1 MLARWLC
8 PVWVAVAV
16 LVGLAGT
23 PAFAST
29 ATTTTLAVTP
39 ASPANPGTVA
49 TLTAS
54 VKETGGTN
62 VTLGTVLFYDSFA
75 PNLPIG
81 TAQLTNAGQASMRM
95 LLGVGN
101 HGFTAKFVPTI
112 ADAASTSTVQT
123 LVIVGTGS
131 YASSVS
137 LNDNTS
143 NGNNLNVSA
152 QLKGAVAP
160 NGNVTIHSSVTN
172 SSLGTV
178 TLTPTSFGQS
188 LPTTFPTPTTGI
200 AVITAD
206 FNGDG
211 FADLAE
217 VTSAGKV
224 DILLG
229 HGDGT
234 FGTAAEYAVGS
245 GAVGIVAGDFN
256 HDGKVD
262 LAVTNKTDST
272 VSILIGVGDGTF
284 LGQATFTTGPSPI
297 GIATADMDGD
307 GKLDLIVADS
317 GSVDTNGDAQV
328 EIFTGKGDGT
338 FVATSTKMVL
348 TTYQAEYVAVGDLNG
363 DGLPDIAVS
372 SQPSVLMVILQKA
385 DRTFLAPVTY
395 FCNSGL
401 RGVTIA
407 DFNNDGKPD
416 ILVNEPSTSDFSGQV
431 DILIGHGDGTFA
443 NYVGYPSSSAA
454 TNAIV
459 GDFNHDGILDYA
471 VGSNTVQQIFGNS
484 LITFGL
490 GVGDGTFG
498 NSIQQSF
505 SIKTVDFPQYIAAA
519 DFTGSGLLGV
529 VAVGQENNVSVN
541 LGYQTATGTLP
552 NITVIQ
558 EDTVTGSYIPGTG
571 DAYAGS
577 ISPSLTLEP
586 PSYYYSLAFEGN
598 PSEVDYTTGDTPAPL
613 TVIVEQNSVR
623 SATAAFP
630 VTLTVKG
637 PTGANAVYNQTTVA
651 GSTTFQLPVLTV
663 AGTYNLT
670 AHSASAGSDASL
682 TFVVAAGAQTATSL
696 FITSPYPSH
705 ASKGTASPVTL
716 SVLDQFG
723 NADVAFTGTV
733 TLTTTDGAA
742 LVNPVSYTFAAA
754 DNGVKTF
761 NVTFNTL
768 GTQSLT
774 FASAGLTSVTQA
786 GIRVLPP
793 SVTTLS
799 FSSTP
804 VNSLSP
810 VSLQAT
816 VTVAGVPATRG
827 TVNFYD
833 SFSSPKL
840 IATGQLNAKGQV
852 SIVIVLGA
860 GTHPIVATF
869 TGNSNAGAST
879 SASQTLLVTPKQNY
893 VSTNLINA
901 GNGNP
906 YLVADGAGFYGR
918 PRPTGTVNFVDNNH
932 LDTNNKPKVLDT
944 EQLGSSFYSFTVNTV
959 DTPVG
964 IAPFA
969 IVKGDFNG
977 DGVVDVATVNSNS
990 TDNTVSVLLGNSGLA
1005 GQINPDGTVNNVP
1018 TFASPLIY
1026 AVGSRPAAIVTG
1038 DFNADGKLD
1047 IAVANTGDGTVSV
1060 LYGKGDG
1067 TFQPAV
1073 TLTVGNA
1080 PVGIAA
1086 GDIDGDGNLD
1096 LVVANSGDGTL
1107 SVLRGNGDGTF
1118 QPQTTIT
1125 VGSGPQN
1132 LVLADF
1138 NGDGSLDIAVAN
1150 GISNTVSVLLGKGD
1164 GTFKPATVLPTGS
1177 SPFAVAAMDVA
1188 GSGKVSLAVSNL
1200 NDGTV
1205 SFYQGN
1211 GDGTFQTT
1219 KTLTVGSLP
1228 TAFALGDFYANGFVD
1243 LAVASSG
1250 DQANTVA
1257 VFSGYPDSQGNY
1269 INGAGSTLAAV
1280 GPNPQ
1285 GIVAADVSGVG
1296 LPGLVIAGKSA
1307 SNQYDGLVS
1316 RPAISVLPIL
1326 QTIGVTGG
1334 LGVGIVDTDSHFVS
1348 AVYVPGANDAYEGSS
1363 SSNSIDVPGTLQIQP
1378 QVTKTPAGPLVAGV
1392 AFPNVT
1398 GQADQAGQLDSNY
1411 TGTLTL
1417 RVAGV
1422 DSSYSQS
1429 YTQTAVAGKASFAVP
1444 PFTKAGTYRFLLSL
1458 PGSGETYVINSD
1470 VLVVAAAASQLVIST
1485 PFISPAARGVGGVV
1499 GVAAEDTY
1507 GNVVTNFTGTVSV
1520 STSDTAAVIKPAS
1533 HTFVTN
1539 DAGFA
1544 SFAVTFNTTGTQS
1557 ITASGS
1563 GLTSATQSGIVVIAP
1578 QLSTT
1583 TTLAFTPASPQ
1594 PAETAVTLTATV
1606 KDSTNTPITLGVV
1619 NFYDTAASPT
1629 LFATAP
1635 LTGTGTASIKIN
1647 FPVGTHGISA
1657 TFQPKNADQG
1667 SSSGTQTLV
1676 ISPAANYLTQTLLSF
1691 TGTPNSY
1698 SLLANVGAVGAV
1710 LPTGNVT
1717 FIDTSN
1723 GNAVLGTAP
1732 LGTGSSAFAPQV
1744 PYTVAGNPSDVIQA
1758 DFNGDGKLDLVT
1770 LNFNSVTF
1778 LPGNGDGTFG
1788 TVKTSPIA
1796 NGSATHM
1803 VSGDLNGDGL
1813 LDLAIVNAD
1822 GTASILLGKGDGTF
1836 QTAITV
1842 PALLNAGT
1850 QASYG
1855 SLAGIAVGDFNR
1867 DGKLDMAVSNV
1878 VDGTVAVLLGYG
1890 DGTFQHPVFYAG
1902 ETGPVGLA
1910 VGDLNNDG
1918 YPDIVVANSNGDT
1931 VSVLL
1936 GQGDGTFGQQTT
1948 YAVDTVPTQVAI
1960 ADFNGDGKPDVA
1972 VTNQA
1977 SGTVSVLL
1985 GKGDGTLLPAKT
1997 SATGNGPTNLIT
2009 GDFDGDGKQDIVV
2022 INQTDST
2029 AALLLG
2035 KGDGTLGAP
2044 SPFTTAAAPDGL
2056 AAGDFTGSGRLSLAV
2071 AGAYGTTL
2079 SVLLGEEIYPAPL
2092 TPVSFTGTGLHV
2104 VKAVYNTGTADAYAS
2119 STSATINLYGKTAPI
2134 PTVAVTSSKSPA
2146 AAGASVTLTATVS
2159 STTAGTITGSVK
2171 FYDGTTLLGSGTL
2184 ASGTASISV
2193 STLAL
2198 GAHSITGVYS
2208 GDATYANAT
2217 SPVFQ
2222 QVIGAIATSLTTLV
2236 SSSNPAIVGQSIT
2249 FTATVTSTT
2258 AGTPTGTVQFF
2269 SDGTSIGTGTLNGS
2283 AVATASTS
2291 TLVFGNHSITS
2302 VYSGDTNF
2310 QTSTAF
2316 AITQA
2321 ITKTPTT
2328 TLLAVQFTQ
2337 IENYGPDNYTATV
2350 APASGTGT
2358 PTGQVDFSDGTT
2370 DLGKVTLNASGVA
2383 VMNGFPD
2390 TLGAHNIV
2398 ATYLGDATYAGS
2410 ASPTIVVS
2418 VTPPPQTTVT
2428 TATATPNPTDPALGT
2443 TFSITVTGSDHG
2455 IPTGTVGL
2463 YSGFGY
2469 TGNSA
2474 TLDGT
2479 GKASITISTPTAG
2492 SFGYSVQYVGDLT
2505 YQAST
2510 SANIR
2515 VDVAPDA
2522 TTPVVIM
2529 KLSKNPVLSGQPEV
2543 FTITV
2548 KAVSGGP
2555 PTGTVTLADQAGFN
2569 PTITLATITL
2579 NNGVG
2584 TFTTS
2589 SLPVSDF
2596 HELTATYNGD
2606 STFKGGGSD
2615 FAFLEVDQGPTL
2627 PSTTTLTASPNPVT
2641 VGGTVLLTATVT
2653 AQSSLLPTGT
2663 VTFYDGVRLLA
2674 TQPLNASGVATFSI
2688 SSLPAGSHP
2697 ITAAYNGDS
2706 FFSTS
2711 VATATALTVGSGT
2724 PTATTTTLSSTLNPS
2739 THGASVTFNATV
2751 APTSGSG
2758 APTGSISFMEGATV
2772 LGTGTLSGGHASY
2785 TTSGLSTATHN
2796 VTAVYSGD
2804 GSFATSTSTVLAQVV
2819 NKAAAPGV
2827 ALTTSAATVAAGV
2840 SVTFTATL
2848 TSAVGPVTG
2857 TVNFMDGGTEL
2868 GSGTITAGVATYATS
2883 ALSAGTHTIT
2893 AVYGGDVNFPT
2904 VTSSPLTE
2912 TITKPATTVAL
2923 TTSAASVAAGTSVT
2937 FTATV
2942 ATTATGTPTGTV
2954 SFFDGATLLGSQSM
2968 TGLVATYTT
2977 SSLTTGSHSITAT
2990 YSGDATF
2997 ATSTSSVLTQTITA
3011 VASSSTTAVTSS
3023 LNPAPAGT
3031 SVTFTATVTVTG
3043 STVPTGNVSFY
3054 DGATLLGSTALLS
3067 NKTAAFSTSTLSAGS
3082 HNITAA
3088 YAGDTNFNGSTSA
3101 ILVQVISGVAAHTST
3116 SLVSSL
3122 NPSTAGASVTF
3133 TATLNAEG
3141 QTAPS
3146 GNINFFDGATQLGS
3160 IAISPNKTAAF
3171 TTSALT
3177 GGSHTI
3183 TATYVGD
3190 ANYATSTSP
3199 ALTQVVNAIATA
3211 TSVVSSLNPS
3221 TPGAS
3226 VTFTATVNVEGAIAL
3241 TGNVSFFDGATL
3253 LGSTAITANKTATF
3267 TTSTLAA
3274 GSHTITATYAGDANY
3289 VTSTSQ
3295 AVTQVVNTV
3304 ATTTAVTSSLNPSPT
3319 GGSVTFTA
3327 TVSTTG
3333 TITPTGNI
3341 SFFDGATLLGST
3353 AITANKTAT
3362 FTTSSLAIGSHTI
3375 TATYAGDTNYVTS
3388 TSAALTQ
3395 VVGAVV
3401 TTTAVTSSLNPSV
3414 IGQSVTFTATVS
3426 TTGTLTAT
3434 GNINFLDGA
3443 TVLGSI
3449 AITANKTAAYTT
3461 SALAVGSHTITA
3473 TYVGDTN
3480 YVASTSTAVTQV
3492 VNKAVTAAALTSS
3505 ANPSTPGQSVTFTAT
3520 LSSTTAGTQTGT
3532 VVFNDGATV
3541 LSTVTLTSNVATYTT
3556 TALATGS
3563 HTITATYSG
3572 DATFGGVTSPGVTQ
3586 VVAPLIVSDFALSV
3600 PTGSQT
3606 INPGGIATY
3615 TIAAASVNG
3624 AFNNAVTMSV
3634 TGLPAGATAA
3644 FAPATIT
3651 PGATSGASV
3660 LTIHVAPLS
3669 AHVQTDQKLWFAA
3682 LLLLIPAWRRRS
3694 RSLPRLAAVAVWAMI
3709 SLGAVMGITGC
3720 GGGFFGQAP
3729 QTYTLTITGT
3739 SGTTTHSTTTTL
3751 QVQ

>member
-1 MLARWLC
+1 
-8 PVWVAVAV
+8 
-16 LVGLAGT
+16 
-23 PAFAST
+23 
-29 ATTTTLAVTP
+29 
-39 ASPANPGTVA
+39 
-49 TLTAS
+49 
-54 VKETGGTN
+54 
-62 VTLGTVLFYDSFA
+62 
-75 PNLPIG
+75 
-81 TAQLTNAGQASMRM
+81 MR
-95 LLGVGN
+95 
-101 HGFTAKFVPTI
+101 
-112 ADAASTSTVQT
+112 
-123 LVIVGTGS
+123 
-131 YASSVS
+131 
-137 LNDNTS
+137 
-143 NGNNLNVSA
+143 
-152 QLKGAVAP
+152 
-160 NGNVTIHSSVTN
+160 
-172 SSLGTV
+172 
-178 TLTPTSFGQS
+178 
-188 LPTTFPTPTTGI
+188 
-200 AVITAD
+200 
-206 FNGDG
+206 
-211 FADLAE
+211 
-217 VTSAGKV
+217 
-224 DILLG
+224 
-229 HGDGT
+229 
-234 FGTAAEYAVGS
+234 
-245 GAVGIVAGDFN
+245 GIV
-256 HDGKVD
+256 
-262 LAVTNKTDST
+262 
-272 VSILIGVGDGTF
+272 
-284 LGQATFTTGPSPI
+284 
-297 GIATADMDGD
+297 
-307 GKLDLIVADS
+307 
-317 GSVDTNGDAQV
+317 
-328 EIFTGKGDGT
+328 
-338 FVATSTKMVL
+338 
-348 TTYQAEYVAVGDLNG
+348 
-363 DGLPDIAVS
+363 
-372 SQPSVLMVILQKA
+372 
-385 DRTFLAPVTY
+385 
-395 FCNSGL
+395 
-401 RGVTIA
+401 IA
-407 DFNNDGKPD
+407 DFNNDGKLD
-416 ILVNEPSTSDFSGQV
+416 ILVNAPDFVEFSGAV
-431 DILIGHGDGTFA
+431 DMFIGKGDGSFA
-443 NYVGYPSSSAA
+443 QSVSYPSASGSVGVV
-454 TNAIV
+454 V

-471 VGSNTVQQIFGNS
+471 IGNNSVQGLFGTS
-484 LITFGL
+484 LLSFYL
-490 GVGDGTFG
+490 GVGDGTFNNG
-498 NSIQQSF
+498 TVATTF
-505 SIKTVDFPQYIAAA
+505 SIASVQYPYDIAAA
-519 DFTGSGLLGV
+519 DFSGSGLLGIA
-529 VAVGQENNVSVN
+529 AVGQQANVTVN
-541 LGYQTATGTLP
+541 LGYQTATGVLP

-558 EDTVTGSYIPGTG
+558 EDTVIGTYIPGTG

-577 ISPSLTLEP
+577 VSPATTLEP
-586 PSYYYSLAFEGN
+586 PSYYYSLAFDGN
-598 PSEVDYTTGDTPAPL
+598 PTELDYTTGDTPAPL
-613 TVIVEQNSVR
+613 TVIVEQNQVR
-623 SATAAFP
+623 SSTAAFP

-637 PTGANAVYNQTTVA
+637 PTGANAVYQQTTVA
-651 GSTTFQLPVLTV
+651 GATTFQLPVLTL
-663 AGTYNLT
+663 AGTYAIT
-670 AHSASAGSDASL
+670 AHSASAGSDATLS
-682 TFVVAAGAQTATSL
+682 FVVAAGAQTATSL

-723 NADVAFTGTV
+723 NADLAFTGTV
-733 TLTTTDGAA
+733 TLTTTDSAA

-754 DNGVKTF
+754 DKGVKTF

-768 GTQSLT
+768 GTQTLT
-774 FASAGLTSVTQA
+774 FASAGLTSVTQP
-786 GIRVLPP
+786 GIHVLPP

-804 VNSLSP
+804 VDSLSP

-816 VTVAGVPATRG
+816 VTVAGLPATRG

-852 SIVIVLGA
+852 SIVEVLGA

-879 SASQTLLVTPKQNY
+879 SLSQTLLVTPKQNY

-901 GNGNP
+901 GNGNV
-906 YLVADGAGFYGR
+906 YLVSDGAGFYGR
-918 PRPTGTVNFVDNNH
+918 PRPTGKINFIDTNH
-932 LDTNNKPKVLDT
+932 LDSNNKPKVLDT
-944 EQLGSSFYSFTVNTV
+944 ESLGSSFYSFTVNTV

-969 IVKGDFNG
+969 MVKGDFNG
-977 DGVVDVATVNSNS
+977 DGVVDVVTVNSNS
-990 TDNTVSVLLGNSGLA
+990 TDNTVSVLLGNGGLA
-1005 GQINPDGTVNNVP
+1005 GQINPDGTVNNLP
-1018 TFASPLIY
+1018 IFQSPLIY
-1026 AVGSRPAAIVTG
+1026 AVGSRPAGIVTG
-1038 DFNADGKLD
+1038 DFNADGKPD

-1073 TLTVGNA
+1073 TLIVGNA

-1107 SVLRGNGDGTF
+1107 SVLRGNGDGSF
-1118 QPQTTIT
+1118 QTQTTIT

-1132 LVLADF
+1132 VVLADF

-1150 GISNTVSVLLGKGD
+1150 GISNTASVLLGKGD
-1164 GTFKPATVLPTGS
+1164 GTFKPATILPTGS

-1211 GDGTFQTT
+1211 GDGTFQTA

-1228 TAFALGDFYANGFVD
+1228 TAFALGDFYANGYLD

-1250 DQANTVA
+1250 DQANTVV
-1257 VFSGYPDSQGNY
+1257 VFAGYPDSQGGY
-1269 INGAGSTLAAV
+1269 INGAGAALSAV
-1280 GPNPQ
+1280 GANPQ
-1285 GIVAADVSGVG
+1285 GLVAADVSGVG
-1296 LPGLVIAGKSA
+1296 LTGLVIAGKSA

-1316 RPAISVLPIL
+1316 RPAISVLPVL

-1334 LGVGIVDTDSHFVS
+1334 LGIGIVDTDSHFVGAS
-1348 AVYVPGANDAYEGSS
+1348 YVPGTADAYEASTTGQ
-1363 SSNSIDVPGTLQIQP
+1363 SIDVPGTLQITP
-1378 QVTKTPAGPLVAGV
+1378 QVTLTPKGPLVAGV
-1392 AFPNVT
+1392 AFPNVK
-1398 GQADQAGQLDSNY
+1398 GEADQAGQVDNNY

-1417 RVAGV
+1417 RVAGLNV
-1422 DSSYSQS
+1422 AYSKS
-1429 YTQTAVAGKASFAVP
+1429 YTQTAIAGKASFAVTP
-1444 PFTKAGTYRFLLSL
+1444 MTQAGTYRFYLSL
-1458 PGSGETYVINSD
+1458 PGSGEIYVLNSD
-1470 VLVVAAAASQLVIST
+1470 VLVVAAAANQVVIST
-1485 PFISPAARGVGGVV
+1485 PFISPAARGVSGVV

-1507 GNVVTNFTGTVSV
+1507 GNVVTNYTGTVTL
-1520 STSDTAAVIKPAS
+1520 STSDTAALIKPVS

-1544 SFAVTFNTTGTQS
+1544 SFAVTFNSTGTQS

-1563 GLTSATQSGIVVIAP
+1563 GLTSATQNGIVVIAP
-1578 QLSTT
+1578 QLTTT

-1629 LFATAP
+1629 LIATAP
-1635 LTGTGTASIKIN
+1635 LTAGGTASIKIN
-1647 FPVGTHGISA
+1647 FAVGTHGISA

-1667 SSSGTQTLV
+1667 STSGTQSLV
-1676 ISPAANYLTQTLLSF
+1676 ISPAANYITQTSLSY
-1691 TGTPNSY
+1691 TGTPASY
-1698 SLLANVGAVGAV
+1698 SLLANVGAFGEV
-1710 LPTGNVT
+1710 LPTGQVT
-1717 FIDTSN
+1717 FLDTSN
-1723 GNAVLGTAP
+1723 GNALLGTVA

-1744 PYTVAGNPSDVIQA
+1744 PYTVSYGPGDVIQA
-1758 DFNGDGKLDLVT
+1758 DFNGDGKLDLVV
-1770 LNFNSVTF
+1770 LEGASVTF

-1788 TVKTSPIA
+1788 TAKTSPISS
-1796 NGSATHM
+1796 GSATHM
-1803 VSGDLNGDGL
+1803 ASGDFNGDGL
-1813 LDLAIVNAD
+1813 LDLGIINAD
-1822 GTASILLGKGDGTF
+1822 GTASILLGNGDGTF
-1836 QTAITV
+1836 QAAIAI
-1842 PALLNAGT
+1842 PSLLNAGT

-1867 DGKLDMAVSNV
+1867 DGKLDMAISNV

-1910 VGDLNNDG
+1910 VGDLNGDG

-1948 YAVDTVPTQVAI
+1948 YAVDEVPTQVAL

-1997 SATGNGPTNLIT
+1997 SPTGNGPTNLIT

-2035 KGDGTLGAP
+2035 KGDGTLGA
-2044 SPFTTAAAPDGL
+2044 SAPFTTASTPDGL

-2079 SVLLGEEIYPAPL
+2079 SVLLGEEVYPAPL

-2119 STSATINLYGKTAPI
+2119 STSATINLYGKAAPI

-2171 FYDGTTLLGSGTL
+2171 FYDGATLLGSGTL

-2208 GDATYANAT
+2208 GDTTYANAT

-2236 SSSNPAIVGQSIT
+2236 SSGNPAIVGQSVT

-2283 AVATASTS
+2283 AITTVATT
-2291 TLVFGNHSITS
+2291 TLAFGTHSITA

-2316 AITQA
+2316 AITQS

-2350 APASGTGT
+2350 TAASGT
-2358 PTGQVDFSDGTT
+2358 PTGQVDFSDGTQ
-2370 DLGKVTLNASGVA
+2370 DLGKVALNASGVA
-2383 VMNGFPD
+2383 VMNGFPA

-2398 ATYLGDATYAGS
+2398 ATYLGDTNYAGS
-2410 ASPTIVVS
+2410 ASPTIVVNI
-2418 VTPPPQTTVT
+2418 TPPPQTTVT
-2428 TATATPNPTDPALGT
+2428 TATATPNPTDTALGT
-2443 TFSITVTGSDHG
+2443 TFNITVTGADHG

-2463 YSGFGY
+2463 VGGGGY
-2469 TGNSA
+2469 NAGSA

-2479 GKASITISTPTAG
+2479 GKASIQISTPQVGAY
-2492 SFGYSVQYVGDLT
+2492 GYYVQYLGDLT
-2505 YQAST
+2505 YQASN
-2510 SANIR
+2510 SANVR

-2522 TTPVVIM
+2522 NTPVVIL
-2529 KLSKNPVLSGQPEV
+2529 KLSKNPALSGQPEV
-2543 FTITV
+2543 FTVTV
-2548 KAVSGGP
+2548 KAVATGT
-2555 PTGTVTLADQAGFN
+2555 PTGTVTLTDEAGFN
-2569 PTITLATITL
+2569 PTVTLATITL
-2579 NNGVG
+2579 TNGVG

-2606 STFKGGGSD
+2606 ATFKGGGQD
-2615 FAFLEVDQGPTL
+2615 FAFLDVGQGPTL
-2627 PSTTTLTASPNPVT
+2627 PSVTTLTASPNPVS
-2641 VGGTVLLTATVT
+2641 VGGTVVLTATVT
-2653 AQSSLLPTGT
+2653 AQSSLVPSGT

-2674 TQPLNASGVATFSI
+2674 TQPLSSAGVATFSI

-2706 FFSTS
+2706 FFNTS
-2711 VATATALTVGSGT
+2711 VGTATALTVGSGT
-2724 PTATTTTLSSTLNPS
+2724 PTATTTALSSTLNPS

-2751 APTSGSG
+2751 APTSGQG
-2758 APTGSISFMEGATV
+2758 TPTGSVAFMEGATV
-2772 LGTGTLSGGHASY
+2772 LGTGTLVGGHASY
-2785 TTSGLSTATHN
+2785 TTAGLSTATHN

-2804 GSFATSTSTVLAQVV
+2804 GSFATSTSTVLAEVV
-2819 NKAAAPGV
+2819 GKAAAPGV
-2827 ALTTSAATVAAGV
+2827 ALSTSAASVAAGV
-2840 SVTFTATL
+2840 SVTFTATI

-2857 TVNFMDGGTEL
+2857 TVNFMDGGIEL

-2883 ALSAGTHTIT
+2883 TLSAGTHTIT
-2893 AVYGGDVNFPT
+2893 AVYAGDVNFPT
-2904 VTSSPLTE
+2904 VTSSALTE
-2912 TITKPATTVAL
+2912 
-2923 TTSAASVAAGTSVT
+2923 
-2937 FTATV
+2937 
-2942 ATTATGTPTGTV
+2942 
-2954 SFFDGATLLGSQSM
+2954 
-2968 TGLVATYTT
+2968 
-2977 SSLTTGSHSITAT
+2977 
-2990 YSGDATF
+2990 
-2997 ATSTSSVLTQTITA
+2997 TITA
-3011 VASSSTTAVTSS
+3011 VASSSTTTVTSS

-3031 SVTFTATVTVTG
+3031 SVTFTATVAVTG
-3043 STVPTGNVSFY
+3043 STVPTGNVSFF

-3088 YAGDTNFNGSTSA
+3088 YVGDTNFNGSTSA
-3101 ILVQVISGVAAHTST
+3101 ILAQVISGLAAHTST
-3116 SLVSSL
+3116 SVVSSL
-3122 NPSTAGASVTF
+3122 NPSTVGASVTF
-3133 TATLNAEG
+3133 TATLSAEG
-3141 QTAPS
+3141 QTAPT

-3190 ANYATSTSP
+3190 ANYATSTSA
-3199 ALTQVVNAIATA
+3199 ALTQVVNTIATT

-3221 TPGAS
+3221 TSGAS
-3226 VTFTATVNVEGAIAL
+3226 VTFTATVATQGTIAP

-3253 LGSTAITANKTATF
+3253 LGSTAITATKTAAF
-3267 TTSTLAA
+3267 TTSALTT
-3274 GSHTITATYAGDANY
+3274 GSHTITATYAGDTNY
-3289 VTSTSQ
+3289 VTSTS
-3295 AVTQVVNTV
+3295 AALTQVVNAA
-3304 ATTTAVTSSLNPSPT
+3304 ATTTVVTSSLNPSPT

-3327 TVSTTG
+3327 TVTTPG
-3333 TITPTGNI
+3333 TITPTGNV
-3341 SFFDGATLLGST
+3341 SFYDGATLLGST
-3353 AITANKTAT
+3353 AITAARTAA
-3362 FTTSSLAIGSHTI
+3362 FTTSTLAIGSHII

-3401 TTTAVTSSLNPSV
+3401 TTTAVTSSLNPAV
-3414 IGQSVTFTATVS
+3414 VGQSVTFTATVS
-3426 TTGTLTAT
+3426 TAGTLTPT

-3461 SALAVGSHTITA
+3461 SALALGSHTITA

-3480 YVASTSTAVTQV
+3480 YVTSTSAAVTQV
-3492 VNKAVTAAALTSS
+3492 VNKAVTTAALTSS
-3505 ANPSTPGQSVTFTAT
+3505 VNPSTPGQSVTFTAT
-3520 LSSTTAGTQTGT
+3520 LASTTAGTETGT

-3541 LSTVTLTSNVATYTT
+3541 LSTVTLTSNVATYS
-3556 TALATGS
+3556 TASLATGS

-3572 DATFGGVTSPGVTQ
+3572 DATFGGVTSASVTQ
-3586 VVAPLIVSDFALSV
+3586 VVAPLVVSDFSLTV
-3600 PTGSQT
+3600 PAGTQT
-3606 INPGGIATY
+3606 VNPGGTATY
-3615 TIAAASVNG
+3615 TISANSING
-3624 AFNNAVTMSV
+3624 AFNNVVTMSV
-3634 TGLPAGATAA
+3634 TGLPVGATAT
-3644 FAPATIT
+3644 FTPPTIT
-3651 PGATSGASV
+3651 PGAASGTSV
-3660 LTIHVAPLS
+3660 LTVHVAPLS
-3669 AHVQTDQKLWFAA
+3669 AHVQTDQKLWFAT
-3682 LLLLIPAWRRRS
+3682 LLLLIPAALRRRS
-3694 RSLPRLAAVAVWAMI
+3694 RSLPRLAAVVVWAMI